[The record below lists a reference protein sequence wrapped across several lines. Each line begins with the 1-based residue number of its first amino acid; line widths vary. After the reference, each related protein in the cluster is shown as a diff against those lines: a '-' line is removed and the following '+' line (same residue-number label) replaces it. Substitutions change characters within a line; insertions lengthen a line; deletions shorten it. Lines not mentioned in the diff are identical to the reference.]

1 MYSFPEIKTIQYMGS
16 KNRLLEAIYELIS
29 RPKDIHRV
37 VDLFAGSGVVG
48 YSLKEKYQIISND
61 LETYAYVINQAILNG
76 CIMRTEE
83 INELFR
89 KIDSSFEIAADY
101 INEAIQEER
110 IFLKNGNKVYEE
122 YAFFSDNTPSVFN
135 DTNKLESMK
144 SLSELVKMVNPGMV
158 EQVVPFPC
166 LFMTYYANAYFGIQ
180 QCCQIDAIY
189 SAINDIKSDRQKYVL
204 MMLAMSVMSEVAT
217 TTAHFAQFLKV
228 KNQSTCKNIMEKRQ
242 VDIIK
247 LFKQKVQ
254 DNLPKLLSN
263 DKPIAHTCMNSDY
276 VYCLREIDLDN
287 KTVVYADPP
296 YFKEHYSRYY
306 HILNTF
312 CLYDYPA
319 LAINQQRNELS
330 VGRYRAERNVSDF
343 GKKSKALEAFQKLI
357 AMCAAKDTSIVLS
370 YSNNSIVK
378 IEDIQKLAEMYY
390 LNVTVKHINLKH
402 SNQGRE
408 SMSEVE
414 EYLFLCENS
423 REFLDPIAELS
434 ELKPIVDNPAG
445 FMHNYMAR
453 KPYNI
458 VSAVIDKFSPKNGV
472 VYDPMFGSGTTII
485 EASKL
490 GRNAI
495 GTDINPV
502 AYKLCHTSLKKW
514 DLSKVESQVYDFVK
528 KIKEKCDEIYI
539 YNIYGEKRVIER
551 CHFDLIHGEYM
562 PTKYW
567 FKRIEG
573 EKISGKKFAEAEK
586 EFVKHYNKYSR
597 IKINN
602 IENKVLIANSRIAI
616 KENEKVFDYFCYRNL
631 VALDRIIGELQDR
644 KDLYAYAVLELIV
657 SSAINLIKLSD
668 KKASSQMPYWLPQK
682 DATSRN
688 AVYVIEKKAKS
699 VLEGLK
705 YLEKERMTLLD
716 EDCLDNQK
724 KILIKNIPA
733 QAISDNELKKESVD
747 LVFTDPPYTDQ
758 VPYLEY
764 SQLWNDIMSAN
775 DDVKYVDEMVVSDAV
790 SREKNIENYNY
801 IFEQIIERCAAS
813 LKQDAFFIMFFHTF
827 NLKSWNRIVIAMKKN
842 NLEYVGQVP
851 IASPRKSFKTVM
863 SPKCTLDGNYI
874 LIFRKNTLLYKD
886 NKEFTMD
893 AAEEEVRETTRSII
907 GKYTFVT
914 TQDLYDKGLLKD
926 AIEKGY
932 LQELA
937 KKYVSFVDI
946 IRGDF
951 VCENG
956 YWREKV
962 CIGC

>member
-16 KNRLLEAIYELIS
+16 KSRLLGEIYELIS
-29 RPKDIHRV
+29 RTKDVNRV

-76 CIMRTEE
+76 CVMRTEE
-83 INELFR
+83 INELFEN
-89 KIDSSFEIAADY
+89 IDRSFEIAADY
-101 INEAIQEER
+101 LNEAIKEEQ
-110 IFLKNGNKVYEE
+110 IFFKKGDEVYEE
-122 YAFFSDNTPSVFN
+122 YAAFSDNTPSVFN
-135 DTNKLESMK
+135 PKNDYPSLK
-144 SLSELVKMVNPGMV
+144 SLYELVKMVNPGKV
-158 EQVVPFPC
+158 EQAVPFSC
-166 LFMTYYANAYFGIQ
+166 LFMTYYSNAYFGIR

-189 SAINDIKSDRQKYVL
+189 SAINNNEDDRQKNVL

-217 TTAHFAQFLKV
+217 TTTHFAQFLKV
-228 KNQSTCKNIMEKRQ
+228 KNRSTCKNVMEKRQ
-242 VDIIK
+242 TDIIK
-247 LFKQKVQ
+247 LFKEKVL
-254 DNLPKLLSN
+254 DNYSNLLSN
-263 DKPIAHTCMNSDY
+263 DKPIVHDCMNNDY
-276 VYCLREIDLDN
+276 VDCLREIDLDN
-287 KTVVYADPP
+287 KTIVYADPP

-319 LAINQQRNELS
+319 LAMNKQRNELS

-343 GKKSKALEAFQKLI
+343 GKKSKALGAFQKLI
-357 AMCAAKDTSIVLS
+357 AMCAVKDATIVLS
-370 YSNNSIVK
+370 YSDNSIVK

-390 LNVTVKHINLKH
+390 LNVTVKCINLKH

-408 SMSEVE
+408 SMSEVG
-414 EYLFLCENS
+414 EYLFLCEDS
-423 REFLDPIAELS
+423 RELLDPIAKIS
-434 ELKPIVDNPAG
+434 EIKPIVDNPAG

-458 VSAVIDKFSPKNGV
+458 VSAVIDKFSPENGV

-490 GRNAI
+490 GRNVI

-514 DLSKVESQVYDFVK
+514 DLSKVELQVNDFVM
-528 KIKEKCDEIYI
+528 KIKEKCDEIYLFKFG
-539 YNIYGEKRVIER
+539 GEKRVIER
-551 CHFDLIHGEYM
+551 CHFDLVLGEYV

-567 FKRIEG
+567 FKKIDG
-573 EKISGKKFAEAEK
+573 EKMCGRKLAEAEE
-586 EFVKHYNKYSR
+586 EFIENYNKYGR
-597 IKINN
+597 VKINN
-602 IENKVLIANSRIAI
+602 IENKKLIENSRIAI
-616 KENEKVFDYFCYRNL
+616 KENAKVFDYFCHRNL
-631 VALDRIIGELQDR
+631 VALDRIMAELQST
-644 KDLYAYAVLELIV
+644 KGMYAYAVLELIV
-657 SSAINLIKLSD
+657 SSAINLIKMSD

-682 DATSRN
+682 NATSRN
-688 AVYVIEKKAKS
+688 AVYVIEKKAKA

-705 YLEKERMTLLD
+705 YLDKERMTLLD
-716 EDCLDNQK
+716 EDCLNVKK

-764 SQLWNDIMSAN
+764 SQLWNDIMGEN
-775 DDVKYVDEMVVSDAV
+775 DDVRYDDEMVVSDAA
-790 SREKNIENYNY
+790 SRGKNIENYNC
-801 IFEQIIERCAAS
+801 ILEQIIERCAAS
-813 LKQDAFFIMFFHTF
+813 LKQDAYFVMFFHTF
-827 NLKSWNRIVIAMKKN
+827 NLKSWNRIVLTMKKN
-842 NLEYVGQVP
+842 SLEYVGQVP
-851 IASPRKSFKTVM
+851 IASPRKSFKAVM

-874 LIFRKNTLLYKD
+874 LIFKKNISIYKD
-886 NKEFTMD
+886 DTEFTID
-893 AAEEEVRETTRSII
+893 AAEEEVRETARSII
-907 GKYTFVT
+907 EKYTSVT

-932 LQELA
+932 LKELA

-946 IRGDF
+946 IRRDF
-951 VCENG
+951 ICENG
-956 YWREKV
+956 YWREKE
-962 CIGC
+962 CIGY

>member
-1 MYSFPEIKTIQYMGS
+1 MYNFPEIKTIQYMGS
-16 KNRLLEAIYELIS
+16 KSRLLEEIYGLIS
-29 RPKDIHRV
+29 QTKDVNRV

-76 CIMRTEE
+76 CIMRREE
-83 INELFR
+83 IDELF
-89 KIDSSFEIAADY
+89 KNIDRSFKIAADY
-101 INEAIQEER
+101 LSEAIQEEQS
-110 IFLKNGNKVYEE
+110 FFKKGSKAFEE
-122 YAFFSDNTPSVFN
+122 YAAFSDNTPSVFN
-135 DTNKLESMK
+135 QKNNYPSLK
-144 SLSELVKMVNPGMV
+144 SLYELVKMVNPGKI

-166 LFMTYYANAYFGIQ
+166 LFMTYYANAYFGIR

-189 SAINDIKSDRQKYVL
+189 SAINNNQDDRQKHVL
-204 MMLAMSVMSEVAT
+204 MMLAMSVMSDVAT
-217 TTAHFAQFLKV
+217 TTTHFAQFLKV

-242 VDIIK
+242 TDIIK
-247 LFKQKVQ
+247 LFKEKVQ
-254 DNLPKLLSN
+254 DNFSMLLSN
-263 DKPIAHTCMNSDY
+263 DKPIVHTCMNSDY
-276 VYCLREIDLDN
+276 VDCLREMDLDN

-312 CLYDYPA
+312 CLYDYPE
-319 LAINQQRNELS
+319 LAMNQQRNELS

-343 GKKSKALEAFQKLI
+343 GKKSKALGAFQKLI
-357 AMCAAKDTSIVLS
+357 AMCAAKDAIIVLS
-370 YSNNSIVK
+370 YSDNSIVK

-390 LNVTVKHINLKH
+390 LDVTVKHINLKH

-414 EYLFLCENS
+414 EYLFLCEDS
-423 REFLDPIAELS
+423 RELSGSIAKIS
-434 ELKPIVDNPAG
+434 ELKPMVDNPAG

-458 VSAVIDKFSPKNGV
+458 VSAVIDKFSPENGV

-490 GRNAI
+490 GRNVI

-514 DLSKVESQVYDFVK
+514 DLSRVELQVHDFVM
-528 KIKEKCDEIYI
+528 KIKEKCDEIYTF
-539 YNIYGEKRVIER
+539 NFDGEKRVIER
-551 CHFDLIHGEYM
+551 CHFDLVLGEYV

-567 FKRIEG
+567 FKKIEG
-573 EKISGKKFAEAEK
+573 NKISGRKMVEVEEAFIEN
-586 EFVKHYNKYSR
+586 YNKYGKV
-597 IKINN
+597 KINN
-602 IENKVLIANSRIAI
+602 IDNKKLIANSRIAI
-616 KENEKVFDYFCYRNL
+616 KGNAKVFDYFCYRNL
-631 VALDRIIGELQDR
+631 VALDRIMGELQSR
-644 KDLYAYAVLELIV
+644 KNLYAYAVLELIV
-657 SSAINLIKLSD
+657 SSAINLIKMSD
-668 KKASSQMPYWLPQK
+668 KKASSQIPYWLPQK

-705 YLEKERMTLLD
+705 YLDKERKTLLD
-716 EDCLDNQK
+716 EDCSNEQK

-733 QAISDNELKKESVD
+733 QVISSNELKKESVD

-764 SQLWNDIMSAN
+764 SQLWNDIMSEN
-775 DDVKYVDEMVVSDAV
+775 DDVRYDDEMVVSDAV
-790 SREKNIENYNY
+790 SREKNIENYNC

-813 LKQDAFFIMFFHTF
+813 LKQDAYFVMFFHSF
-827 NLKSWNRIVIAMKKN
+827 DLKSWNRIVLTMKKN
-842 NLEYVGQVP
+842 SLEYVGQVP

-874 LIFRKNTLLYKD
+874 LIFKKDIFLHKD
-886 NKEFTMD
+886 NAEFTLD
-893 AAEEEVRETTRSII
+893 AAEEEVRETARSII

-937 KKYVSFVDI
+937 KKYVSFADI

-951 VCENG
+951 ICENG